1 MNCPRCVQRIHRAA
15 ESCPHCGFSIAD
27 ADAQFGI
34 DPVQIRC
41 LNDSA
46 GILRRR
52 DRENVEAAMEKI
64 TRRFPQIFVA
74 LYTGSLGNVASIRP
88 FSFWLLNRAVYED
101 APSSMANDAGILV
114 TIDPESKAATMVFGY
129 LLDPFLSTQDIFE
142 CLSRAHPYWLDGRY
156 ADGFLKALNH
166 LEVILRKK
174 FKKARRDSEP
184 QNPKPLAPHPA
195 EDLGQGVRALDQTI
209 AEPPTTEEATS

>member
-15 ESCPHCGFSIAD
+15 ASCPHCGFSIED
-27 ADAQFGI
+27 ADERFGA
-34 DPVQIRC
+34 DPPQIRC
-41 LNDSA
+41 LTDSA

-52 DRENVEAAMEKI
+52 DRQSVESAMEKF
-64 TRRFPQIFVA
+64 THRFPQIFLA
-74 LYTGSLGNVASIRP
+74 LYTGSLGDAANIRQ

-101 APSSMANDAGILV
+101 TPSRLANDAGILV

-129 LLDPFLSTQDIFE
+129 LLDSLLSTQDTFE

-156 ADGFLKALNH
+156 ADGFLKAINH

-174 FKKARRDSEP
+174 CKKARRESGLLNRME
-184 QNPKPLAPHPA
+184 LAPHPA
-195 EDLGQGVRALDQTI
+195 GELDQGVEQFDRSI
-209 AEPPTTEEATS
+209 AEPPTTEEAAS